1 MFFIN
6 FRIFSGYDGA
16 VYIGTPV
23 VILKVAVNTFFHV
36 FTFERNF
43 KIYITSGHRFF
54 ISSFRNIL
62 TEAMRLWTW

>member
-16 VYIGTPV
+16 VYIGTLV

-36 FTFERNF
+36 FTFERN
-43 KIYITSGHRFF
+43 YITSGHRFF
-54 ISSFRNIL
+54 ISSS
-62 TEAMRLWTW
+62 